1 MTPPDRGSADPPLV
15 LIRFHLDLPASCD
28 YQWQFAGPRA
38 PGLFRAVTAGW
49 KGLIA
54 MAEPFIPVKPM
65 DLDRL
70 AAAVRTILEA
80 VGENPDREGLRRTPM
95 RVAKMYSELFAG
107 MAEDPAEVLG
117 EAVFSVKY
125 DEMVVLR
132 DVPFFSIC
140 EHHLLPFVGKAHIAY
155 LPRDK
160 VVGVSK
166 LARVVELFARRP
178 QIQEQ
183 LTTQVADL
191 LNQKLDPKGVAV
203 VLEAT
208 HTCMTIRGVRKPG
221 SVMVTSALRG
231 LFKTDPATRAEIM
244 NLLHNPVNQPL
255 M

>member
-1 MTPPDRGSADPPLV
+1 MTEH
-15 LIRFHLDLPASCD
+15 FKPA
-28 YQWQFAGPRA
+28 
-38 PGLFRAVTAGW
+38 
-49 KGLIA
+49 K
-54 MAEPFIPVKPM
+54 PV

-70 AAAVRTILEA
+70 SGAVRTILEA
-80 VGENPDREGLRRTPM
+80 IGENPDREGLLKTPM

-107 MAEDPAEVLG
+107 LREDPADVLG
-117 EAVFSVKY
+117 ETVFSVKY

-208 HTCMTIRGVRKPG
+208 HTCMTIRGVKKPG

-231 LFKTDPATRAEIM
+231 LFKTDPATRSEIM
-244 NLLHNPVNQPL
+244 NLLHNPVNHPL